1 MSEIVTSGVIWP
13 DKKQYHNQMWFKL
26 LYYRIWIRDVFW
38 LGPPAPKVLGSDS
51 KHISNS
57 DVAPF

>member
-1 MSEIVTSGVIWP
+1 
-13 DKKQYHNQMWFKL
+13 MWLEL

-51 KHISNS
+51 KTHLESGCCCVLRHFDS
-57 DVAPF
+57 AMCVRFTLV